1 MRRKDETMKFLNVE
15 YVSVEERV
23 ARRDSRLMRVER
35 LKRLKQAHIASKAT
49 RVESD
54 KTDLLEQHI
63 TK

>member
-1 MRRKDETMKFLNVE
+1 MKFLNVE